1 MAPFFQLIFDKDATS
16 ATAILEKFGD
26 IRIRFDVA
34 KEGQCSVFI
43 KPYNDNKMK
52 WTVPSIAQ
60 NLEFVAN
67 MPVQPMLSAE
77 AKVALLSFS
86 SIFTIPEVCL
96 LVST

>member
-26 IRIRFDVA
+26 IRIRFDLA
-34 KEGQCSVFI
+34 RKGQCAVII
-43 KPYNDNKMK
+43 KPKNDNEMK
-52 WTVPSIAQ
+52 WTRASIAQ

-77 AKVALLSFS
+77 AKVALLSFR
-86 SIFTIPEVCL
+86 SIFTIPDYPDA
-96 LVST
+96 